1 MTEPLVFRGEAGT
14 VTLTA
19 AALSR
24 LVAHAVAGV
33 DGARLR
39 RPKRGLEVRHGDG
52 RVAVDLELSGRFG
65 ASLPELARAVQE
77 RVAGA
82 LAQTTGLDVE
92 RVDVDIAEVA

>member
-19 AALSR
+19 AALTR

-33 DGARLR
+33 DGVRLR

-52 RVAVDLELSGRFG
+52 RAAVELELSGRFG
-65 ASLPELARAVQE
+65 ASMPDVARAVQE
-77 RVAGA
+77 LVTEA
-82 LAQTTGLDVE
+82 LAQTTGLEVE
-92 RVDVDIAEVA
+92 GVNVEIAEVA